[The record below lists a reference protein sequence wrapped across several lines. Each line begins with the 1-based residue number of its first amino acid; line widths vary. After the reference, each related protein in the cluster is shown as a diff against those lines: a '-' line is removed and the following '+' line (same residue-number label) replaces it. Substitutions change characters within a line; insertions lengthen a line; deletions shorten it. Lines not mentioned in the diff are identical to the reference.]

1 MLNIKNWKRWVIAL
15 GILMPLIFFTA
26 CGGTS
31 QGDSRDIQS
40 SESEWM
46 ESSSV
51 VESSSLEPVSEE
63 DELLEDSGEDSEL
76 EETSEVEESEEESS
90 QESSSAPAE
99 PVQKKNPY
107 IIKVNKKMN
116 CVTIYGLDEKDE
128 YTIPVKAMVCSTGS
142 ATPLGTFKTSD
153 RYRWKTYGDNIRHA

>member
-76 EETSEVEESEEESS
+76 EETSEVRRSHRQPLRSRFRRKILTSS
-90 QESSSAPAE
+90 MS
-99 PVQKKNPY
+99 
-107 IIKVNKKMN
+107 IK
-116 CVTIYGLDEKDE
+116 
-128 YTIPVKAMVCSTGS
+128 
-142 ATPLGTFKTSD
+142 
-153 RYRWKTYGDNIRHA
+153 R